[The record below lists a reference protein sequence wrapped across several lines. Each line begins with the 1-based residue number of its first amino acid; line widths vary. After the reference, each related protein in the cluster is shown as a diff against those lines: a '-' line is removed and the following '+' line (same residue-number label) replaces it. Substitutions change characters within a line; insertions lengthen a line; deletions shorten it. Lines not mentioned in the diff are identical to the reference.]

1 MNDSNLQQLLLQTEV
16 TPPEMVWEKVAVDL
30 DELEAD
36 KPLQQELLQLEEEAP
51 SFIWE
56 QLQPALDDLSIQKK
70 INSVEETVPANAWEQ
85 IEQQLNIEQ
94 NDAYIAATLQS
105 TEVTPPATAWSF
117 IEQSLEESGA
127 KVISINRN
135 SPKRFYRMA
144 AAAAITGVL
153 AWGAYRLLNNNSTT
167 STPPIS
173 IAANPVEEK
182 PATTTPVTI
191 SPDTNVTIAEEPAVA
206 TTSRTQIKERIKQ
219 KLASPDALAYVET
232 PDHSLENNVAYQGIH
247 HKQAETTKETNG
259 FSESKYFMVL
269 NDNGELVRVS
279 KKISNLKCAGT
290 TTVDAATAL
299 QSKDCNEQIKVWR
312 EKMAMAAAISA
323 SAGDI
328 DLNALINSTDQQ

>member
-16 TPPEMVWEKVAVDL
+16 APPEMVWEKIAVDL

-36 KPLQQELLQLEEEAP
+36 KPLQQQVLQLEEEAP

-56 QLQPALDDLSIQKK
+56 QLQPALDDLSIQQK

-94 NDAYIAATLQS
+94 NDAYVAATLQAI
-105 TEVTPPATAWSF
+105 EVTPPATAWSF
-117 IEQSLEESGA
+117 IEQSLEEGGA

-144 AAAAITGVL
+144 AAAAVVGIL
-153 AWGAYRLLNNNSTT
+153 AWGGYRLLNNNSTT
-167 STPPIS
+167 STAPIS
-173 IAANPVEEK
+173 IAANPVDDT
-182 PATTTPVTI
+182 PATTPSTV

-247 HKQAETTKETNG
+247 HKQPEKTKETSG
-259 FSESKYFMVL
+259 FSESQYFMVL

-290 TTVDAATAL
+290 ANVDAATAF

>member
-1 MNDSNLQQLLLQTEV
+1 MTDSNLQQLLLNTEV
-16 TPPEMVWEKVAVDL
+16 NPPEMVWEKIAVNL
-30 DELEAD
+30 NELEAD
-36 KPLQQELLQLEEEAP
+36 KPLQQQLLQLEEEVP
-51 SFIWE
+51 SFVWE

-70 INSVEETVPANAWEQ
+70 INAAEETVPATAWEQ

-105 TEVTPPATAWSF
+105 TEVAPPATAWSF
-117 IEQSLEESGA
+117 IEESLEESGA

-135 SPKRFYRMA
+135 STKRFYRIA

-167 STPPIS
+167 STAPIS
-173 IAANPVEEK
+173 IAANPVDD
-182 PATTTPVTI
+182 TPVITP
-191 SPDTNVTIAEEPAVA
+191 STVSHDTNITTAEEPSVA

-219 KLASPDALAYVET
+219 KLSSPDALAYAET

-247 HKQAETTKETNG
+247 HKQAEPKKEASG
-259 FSESKYFMVL
+259 FSESQYYMVL
-269 NDNGELVRVS
+269 NENGELVRVS
-279 KKISNLKCAGT
+279 KKISNLKCAVG
-290 TTVDAATAL
+290 VDAATAL
-299 QSKDCNEQIKVWR
+299 QSKDCNEQIKLWR

-328 DLNALINSTDQQ
+328 DLNAIINSTDQQ

>member
-1 MNDSNLQQLLLQTEV
+1 MNDSTLQQLLLQTEV
-16 TPPEMVWEKVAVDL
+16 APPEMVWEKIAVDL

-36 KPLQQELLQLEEEAP
+36 KPLQQQILQLEEEAP

-56 QLQPALDDLSIQKK
+56 QLQPALDDLSIQQK
-70 INSVEETVPANAWEQ
+70 INSVEEIVPASAWEQ

-105 TEVTPPATAWSF
+105 TELAPPATAWSF

-135 SPKRFYRMA
+135 STKRFYRIA
-144 AAAAITGVL
+144 AAAAVVGIL
-153 AWGAYRLLNNNSTT
+153 AWGSYRLLTTNSTT
-167 STPPIS
+167 STAPIS
-173 IAANPVEEK
+173 IAVNPVEEK
-182 PATTTPVTI
+182 PAATTPETADSNIAV
-191 SPDTNVTIAEEPAVA
+191 AEEPSVA

-219 KLASPDALAYVET
+219 KLASPDALAYAET
-232 PDHSLENNVAYQGIH
+232 PDHNLENNVAYQGIH
-247 HKQAETTKETNG
+247 HKQPEKTKETSG
-259 FSESKYFMVL
+259 FSESQYFMVL

-279 KKISNLKCAGT
+279 KKISNLKCAST
-290 TTVDAATAL
+290 ATVDAATAF
-299 QSKDCNEQIKVWR
+299 QSKDCNEQIKLWR